1 MLLPGQVVL
10 LSLSWISTVILGIP
24 IMTSV
29 LGSPTKGEFYGL
41 LAGISSFIF
50 QLPLQLLFLEI
61 YALVKTQSKEE
72 ASPSSFTAGVE
83 SSSMQMEDATLGT
96 PPSAPKSSKNAFWGI
111 FKRVVQRV
119 LLNPVVLSI
128 IAGLIISLTRFGPKY
143 LRQGSSDYVEELAWL
158 DNTLRWFGACVSP
171 VSLFAMGVW
180 MYGEG
185 RRLLQVGVLQI
196 TLSMLSKLVIVPLIM
211 VGLAFAMNLD
221 DEASRAAVLIAV
233 LPISLASFTLG
244 SQYKIVEAYLAANVA
259 VGTLLMLPAVLVL
272 NIAMD
277 TLNLFPVEVAET
289 PSCP

>member
-1 MLLPGQVVL
+1 
-10 LSLSWISTVILGIP
+10 
-24 IMTSV
+24 MTSV

-72 ASPSSFTAGVE
+72 APPSSFTAGVE
-83 SSSMQMEDATLGT
+83 SLSMQMEDATLGT

-111 FKRVVQRV
+111 CKRVVQRV
-119 LLNPVVLSI
+119 LLIPVVLSI

-185 RRLLQVGVLQI
+185 RRLLQVGVLEI

-244 SQYKIVEAYLAANVA
+244 SQYTIGEAYLAANVA
-259 VGTLLMLPAVLVL
+259 VGTLLMLPAVLVW

-277 TLNLFPVEVAET
+277 NLNLFPVEVAET